1 MELQK
6 DRYFEELKA
15 KYWNRSRSDCPLS
28 EEEQGI
34 TLESLGGVF
43 IATLCGLGIAMIS
56 LVLEVLCNKRKLK
69 NSSTVPGIREVKP
82 VESVLSP
89 TEEAWRNDKEE
100 KNRITPPPSF
110 EAATFRGRKIPA
122 GITLGSGFKPRR
134 LGINRQV
141 GRLNN
146 DELPTQEELPGYME

>member
-69 NSSTVPGIREVKP
+69 NSSTVPDIREVKP

-89 TEEAWRNDKEE
+89 TEAWRNNKEE

-134 LGINRQV
+134 LAINRQL
-141 GRLNN
+141 GRLNS